1 MAIQNKNQPFGDIL
15 LYDFQ
20 DNVQQRQLIIQFTV

>member
-1 MAIQNKNQPFGDIL
+1 MAIQNKNQRFGDIL
-15 LYDFQ
+15 WYDFQ